1 LAIVLCYII
10 VTKLRLQRYSKEK
23 QMDENLDQ
31 GQLDQQSNA
40 ANQPKDDQAVNPA
53 AIRKSTQASMLKA
66 LSNAT
71 GTEFQSM
78 EDLISTVARLSQQA
92 QLAKAPAQPQGE
104 TEEQKA
110 KRVTANDLQDQLQAM
125 KQQFEQQQLAL
136 RQKELDSSIRSAM
149 GDKIDPAFSDYSIN
163 EIKRQLV
170 EQDGEWIVVDSKNR
184 QRYSTET
191 GAPFTVKE
199 LIEEMG
205 RNNPKLLRQS
215 LAPSGGS
222 GLRPQGSMFD
232 GMPGD
237 GEFVP
242 DYTKDPAAFEQW
254 ASRKGLTKNSGLKS
268 IGVRVENSS
277 PNRLFGN

>member
-1 LAIVLCYII
+1 
-10 VTKLRLQRYSKEK
+10 
-23 QMDENLDQ
+23 MDENLNDGQVDQ
-31 GQLDQQSNA
+31 GAQGQQS
-40 ANQPKDDQAVNPA
+40 QSTEQTVNPA
-53 AIRKSTQASMLKA
+53 AIRKSTQQATLKA

-71 GTEFQSM
+71 GLEFQSM
-78 EDLISTVARLSQQA
+78 DDLISTVARLSQQA
-92 QLAKAPAQPQGE
+92 QVAQAQPKAQPQGE
-104 TEEQKA
+104 TEEQKQ

-136 RQKELDSSIRSAM
+136 RQKELDGSIRSAM
-149 GDKIDPAFSDYSIN
+149 GDQFDPAFADYTIS

-170 EQDGEWIVVDSKNR
+170 EQDGEWIVVDGKNR

-205 RNNPKLLRQS
+205 RNNPKLLRQ
-215 LAPSGGS
+215 LAQPKGGS
-222 GLRPQGSMFD
+222 GLRPQGAMFD

-254 ASRKGLTKNSGLKS
+254 ASRKGLTKNTGLKS
-268 IGVRVENSS
+268 LGVNVQNSS
-277 PNRLFGN
+277 PSRMFGQ

>member
-1 LAIVLCYII
+1 
-10 VTKLRLQRYSKEK
+10 
-23 QMDENLDQ
+23 MDENLDGQVDQNSGTPTGQQ
-31 GQLDQQSNA
+31 GQQ
-40 ANQPKDDQAVNPA
+40 KDDQQINPA

-92 QLAKAPAQPQGE
+92 QQSSKPAQQ
-104 TEEQKA
+104 TESQEEKQK
-110 KRVTANDLQDQLQAM
+110 RITANDLQDQLQAM
-125 KQQFEQQQLAL
+125 KQQFEQQQQAL
-136 RQKELDSSIRSAM
+136 RQKELDNSIRNVM
-149 GDKIDPAFSDYSIN
+149 GDKFDPQFSDYTIN

-170 EQDGEWIVVDSKNR
+170 EQDGDWIVVDSKNR
-184 QRYSTET
+184 QRYSVDT

-199 LIEEMG
+199 LIDEMA
-205 RNNPKLLRQS
+205 RNNPKLLRQ
-215 LAPSGGS
+215 AQVPQGGS
-222 GLRPQGSMFD
+222 GLRPQGGGLFN
-232 GMPGD
+232 GVPGD

-268 IGVRVENSS
+268 IGITVTNSS
-277 PNRLFGN
+277 PNRLFGQ